1 MKLLP
6 NAFELQSLRRE
17 GRNWNHS
24 NKKIQLYKLQLLITI
39 CEDLFFNVE
48 TFEFNKKF

>member
-6 NAFELQSLRRE
+6 NVFELPSLRRE

-24 NKKIQLYKLQLLITI
+24 NKKYALVKVFLIYNFWQ
-39 CEDLFFNVE
+39 LFFKKKMVLNA
-48 TFEFNKKF
+48 FELN